1 MLFDPAEHGHIGP
14 EILKSTRLV
23 PFERYQSAIRWQF
36 ARGVL
41 IGMVVSASVAVPAFE
56 YSRVRR
62 KGAASQTTFD
72 QTTPGNSDREAATRV
87 PKQTAAESSP
97 TAILAQPHPSTPNR
111 SADSMQSNAAGNRAK
126 ASLPLAASQPVP
138 FTDASF
144 TNPGTNP
151 APTKKTLATIAQLW
165 ASVEAGD
172 TKAAL
177 ALADIYQRGEGVPV
191 NCEQARVLLV
201 VASKEN
207 NAEATKRLEDLNAA
221 GCPAP

>member
-1 MLFDPAEHGHIGP
+1 MLFDQAEHGHKSP
-14 EILKSTRLV
+14 EILQSTRLV
-23 PFERYQSAIRWQF
+23 PFERYRSAIRWQF

-41 IGMVVSASVAVPAFE
+41 IGMVVSASVAIPAFE
-56 YSRVRR
+56 YSKIRR
-62 KGAASQTTFD
+62 EGVASRKTFEQTA
-72 QTTPGNSDREAATRV
+72 PGNSDREAATRA

-97 TAILAQPHPSTPNR
+97 SAIPAQPHPSTPDR
-111 SADSMQSNAAGNRAK
+111 SADNRMPSNAAGYRAK
-126 ASLPLAASQPVP
+126 ASLPLATSQPAP

-144 TNPGTNP
+144 TNS
-151 APTKKTLATIAQLW
+151 APTKKTLGTLAQLW

-177 ALADIYQRGEGVPV
+177 ALAEIYQRGEGVPV

-207 NAEATKRLEDLNAA
+207 NAEATKRLEDLNAV